1 MTSFLKSIFND
12 SIEQKLA
19 IELSLDKLTTRK
31 VNQLRQRENRAK
43 ILEKTRNIS
52 ETNENNAVI
61 TKVEQSEE
69 HVKQE
74 ISKYKRKSVKLNE
87 IKRQNE
93 ENKIIN
99 KIKSM
104 TIINRKKSTEES
116 NISKPIFRVSKII
129 KYDDKHLYQ
138 QPSSSIV
145 QSKKL

>member
-104 TIINRKKSTEES
+104 TIINRKKSPEES

>member
-1 MTSFLKSIFND
+1 MTSFLKSILND
-12 SIEQKLA
+12 SIKQKLA
-19 IELSLDKLTTRK
+19 NELSLDKLTTRK

-52 ETNENNAVI
+52 ETNENNAAI

-69 HVKQE
+69 HIKQE

-104 TIINRKKSTEES
+104 TTINKKKSPEES
-116 NISKPIFRVSKII
+116 SVTKPIFRVSKII
-129 KYDDKHLYQ
+129 TYDDKHLYQ
-138 QPSSSIV
+138 QPSSSIIK
-145 QSKKL
+145 SNKI